1 MYRNFEEYRE
11 MVEDFFGKNKKRK
24 NSMFFSSITIFLF
37 AFTRFLKDIYFSF
50 LTNLKKIYNFTYY
63 NYSKKDPE
71 YLVPGDIVKIT
82 DENIKKYYNSMD
94 KKNSWIIINLEYHYT
109 QSVFILKN
117 VQDHSLI
124 TGILPEFCEFI
135 HS

>member
-1 MYRNFEEYRE
+1 
-11 MVEDFFGKNKKRK
+11 
-24 NSMFFSSITIFLF
+24 MFFSSITIFLF

-71 YLVPGDIVKIT
+71 YLVPGDVVKIT

-109 QSVFILKN
+109 QSVFILEN
-117 VQDHSLI
+117 MQDPKLV